1 MTKTVPKMND
11 LTFLTE
17 HHSVPARQLHEP
29 APDNRQLEAILQC
42 ALSAPDHGHLQP
54 FRFLVIR
61 GEARQRLADLFEQ
74 AARKRTPDDEVGI
87 AKQRD
92 KPLRSPLIVTVI
104 ARVIASPKIP
114 EIEQILTAGCAA
126 QHIQLACRALGFG
139 SIWLTG
145 GNAYDLSI
153 HEALGLELDERIVG
167 FLYIGTPEPGAGR
180 KDRGDARRITREW
193 RHPIQHDYS
202 I

>member
-1 MTKTVPKMND
+1 MHD

-17 HHSVPARQLHEP
+17 HHSVAASQLHDP
-29 APDNRQLEAILQC
+29 APDDAQLAAILQC
-42 ALSAPDHGHLQP
+42 AMSVPDHGHLQP

-61 GEARQRLADLFEQ
+61 GDARQRLSELFER
-74 AARKRTPDDEVGI
+74 ATRHRIPDDPIGI
-87 AKQRD
+87 RKQAD

-104 ARVIASPKIP
+104 AHIIDSPKIP
-114 EIEQILTAGCAA
+114 EIEQLLSAGCAA

-145 GNAYDLSI
+145 GNAYDLTVQ
-153 HEALGLELDERIVG
+153 EALGLGVDERIVG

-180 KDRGDARRITREW
+180 KPRDEASRITSEW
-193 RHPIQHDYS
+193 REPLQHDYS

>member
-1 MTKTVPKMND
+1 MND

-17 HHSVPARQLHEP
+17 HHSVPVRHLHEP
-29 APDNRQLEAILQC
+29 APDDQQLDAILQC
-42 ALSAPDHGHLQP
+42 ALSAPDHGQLQP
-54 FRFLVIR
+54 CRFLVVR
-61 GEARQRLADLFEQ
+61 GEARERLAELFEQ

-92 KPLRSPLIVTVI
+92 RPLQAPLTVIVI
-104 ARVIASPKIP
+104 ARIIESPKIP
-114 EIEQILTAGCAA
+114 EIEQILSAGCAA

-153 HEALGLELDERIVG
+153 HEALGLALDERIVG
-167 FLYIGTPEPGAGR
+167 FLYIGTPEPGAGD
-180 KDRGDARRITREW
+180 KQRRRASEITRSW
-193 RHPIQHDYS
+193 TGPQQHDYEC
-202 I
+202 

>member
-1 MTKTVPKMND
+1 MND

-17 HHSVPARQLHEP
+17 HHSVPANQLHEP
-29 APDNRQLEAILQC
+29 APDDTQLAAILQC
-42 ALSAPDHGHLQP
+42 AMSAPDHGHLQP

-61 GEARQRLADLFEQ
+61 GDARQRLSELFEQ
-74 AARKRTPDDEVGI
+74 AARQRIPDDPVGI
-87 AKQRD
+87 RKQAD

-104 ARVIASPKIP
+104 ARIIDSPKIP
-114 EIEQILTAGCAA
+114 EIEQLFSAGCAA

-145 GNAYDLSI
+145 GSAYDLSVQ
-153 HEALGLELDERIVG
+153 EALGLGVDERIVG
-167 FLYIGTPEPGAGR
+167 FLYIGTPEPGAGTKQR
-180 KDRGDARRITREW
+180 REASRITSEW
-193 RHPIQHDYS
+193 REPQQHDYR

>member
-1 MTKTVPKMND
+1 MND

-17 HHSVPARQLHEP
+17 HHSVPAKQLHEP
-29 APDNRQLEAILQC
+29 APDDTQLEAILQT
-42 ALSAPDHGHLQP
+42 AMSAPDHGHLQP

-61 GEARQRLADLFEQ
+61 GEARRQLSEVFEQ
-74 AARKRTPDDEVGI
+74 AARRRTPEDADGI
-87 AKQRD
+87 RKQKE

-104 ARVIASPKIP
+104 ARVIDSPKIP
-114 EIEQILTAGCAA
+114 EIEQLLSAGCAA

-145 GNAYDLSI
+145 GNAYDLSV
-153 HEALGLELDERIVG
+153 HEALGVKPDERIVG

-180 KDRGDARRITREW
+180 KTRAAAGTITDEW
-193 RHPIQHDYS
+193 TAPLEHDYS